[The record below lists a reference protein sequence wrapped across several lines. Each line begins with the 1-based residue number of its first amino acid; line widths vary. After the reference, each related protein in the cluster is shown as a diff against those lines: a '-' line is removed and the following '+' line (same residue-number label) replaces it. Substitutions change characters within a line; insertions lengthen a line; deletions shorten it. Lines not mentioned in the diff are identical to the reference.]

1 MRNLLVTVALVA
13 GVHTAHADKTRVFP
27 LSAPDAEVAM
37 KLTKALAASIKAE
50 VANVPIEDAAGLLE
64 CDPESSSCL
73 TAVAKSVT
81 ADRLVFG
88 VIIVQSRTKLKVT
101 LTKFDPAGP
110 DRQQRTFEISG
121 SSADALAAELVRVS
135 GPLFGKPEGK
145 PSKPIAPDKPDPDK
159 QDPDKQDPDKQ
170 DPDQPDPD
178 LKPKTASKI
187 SSTTWAIAGGGAVAV
202 LAGVGVLV
210 SAQSIK
216 DAANAAPHDTIE
228 DFQRLRSL
236 EDRGVL
242 RTRIGDALLVV
253 GGVAMAIGVVRAIM
267 ERRKSTE
274 ATIVQPMSISACTL
288 PSV

>member
-13 GVHTAHADKTRVFP
+13 GVQTAHADKTRVFP

-37 KLTKALAASIKAE
+37 KLTKALASSIKAE

-88 VIIVQSRTKLKVT
+88 VITVQSRTKLKVT

-170 DPDQPDPD
+170 DPD

-228 DFQRLRSL
+228 DFQRLRIL

-274 ATIVQPMSISACTL
+274 ATIVQPVPIEGGVAIMLTVIR
-288 PSV
+288 